1 MTERPDAV
9 FLDRDGTVMED
20 AHYIKSPAQVRLLPG
35 AAAAIRTINDAGVP
49 AIIVT
54 NQSGIAR
61 GLITVDDYEAVR
73 RRFESLLAAEG
84 ARIDATYYC
93 PHHPSVSGA
102 CDCRKPGTRLF
113 SNAIR
118 DFNLDPAKV
127 AYVGDRWR
135 DVAPARR
142 LGGRGILVKSPMTT
156 EEDLRQAEGD
166 GVETA
171 GSITDAIEMLFGL
184 TERDRSA

>member
-20 AHYIKSPAQVRLLPG
+20 AHYVKSPAQVRLLPG
-35 AAAAIRTINDAGVP
+35 AASAIRTINDAGVP

-84 ARIDATYYC
+84 AHIDASYYC
-93 PHHPSVSGA
+93 PHHPSVSEA

-113 SNAIR
+113 ADAMR
-118 DFNLDPAKV
+118 DFKLDPAKV

-135 DVAPARR
+135 DVAAARR
-142 LGGRGILVKSPMTT
+142 LGGRGILVTSPLTT
-156 EEDLRQAEGD
+156 EEDRRRAEAEG
-166 GVETA
+166 VEAARTV
-171 GSITDAIEMLFGL
+171 TDAVEMLFGL
-184 TERDRSA
+184 TERHHSA